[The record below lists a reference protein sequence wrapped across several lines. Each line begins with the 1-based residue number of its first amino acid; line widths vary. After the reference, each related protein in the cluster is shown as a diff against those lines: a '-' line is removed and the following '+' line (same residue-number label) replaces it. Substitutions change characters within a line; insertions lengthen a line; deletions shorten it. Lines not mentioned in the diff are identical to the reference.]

1 MLRNYCSRL
10 FFIIALALGV
20 SSCTTLKDIES
31 ALTNLSRCKFKLDSV
46 TDFTL
51 AGIPLHNKASLSDI
65 SIADGALLAGN
76 FVKGKLPA
84 SFILNV
90 AAVNPNDGTGGS
102 KRTSATL
109 TGFAWTLILDNQTT
123 IKGDI
128 EKPVTIPGT
137 GQQVL
142 IPLRM
147 ELDLLEFFKN
157 DSYET
162 LVNLALALGGV
173 KGSPAKI
180 TLRARPTINTKF
192 GPITYPGEI
201 NIIDREFRA
210 Q

>member
-1 MLRNYCSRL
+1 MLRNTSTR
-10 FFIIALALGV
+10 FFLIIGLALGL
-20 SSCTTLKDIES
+20 SSCSTLREIES
-31 ALTNLSRCKFKLDSV
+31 AMTNLSRCKFKLDSIAN
-46 TDFTL
+46 FSL
-51 AGIPLHNKASLSDI
+51 AGIPLSNKASISDI
-65 SIADGALLAGN
+65 SIADGVVLAGN
-76 FVKGKLPA
+76 FAKGKLPA
-84 SFILNV
+84 AFVLNV
-90 AAVNPNDGTGGS
+90 AAMNPNDGTGGS

-109 TGFAWTLILDNQTT
+109 TSFAWTLILDNKTT
-123 IKGDI
+123 ITGNID
-128 EKPVTIPGT
+128 KPVTIPGT
-137 GQQVL
+137 GQQVI

-201 NIIDREFRA
+201 DIVDREFKA

>member
-1 MLRNYCSRL
+1 MLRNYSTRVFL
-10 FFIIALALGV
+10 VIAIAIGL
-20 SSCTTLKDIES
+20 SSCTALREIES
-31 ALTNLSRCKFKLDSV
+31 TLTNISRCKFKLDSV
-46 TDFTL
+46 ADFTL
-51 AGIPLHNKASLSDI
+51 AGIPLNNKASLSDI
-65 SIADGALLAGN
+65 SIADGVVLAGN
-76 FVKGKLPA
+76 FAKGKLPA
-84 SFILNV
+84 SFVLNV

-102 KRTSATL
+102 KRASATL
-109 TGFAWTLILDNQTT
+109 TSFAWTLILDNKTT
-123 IKGDI
+123 ITGNI
-128 EKPVTIPGT
+128 AKPVTIPGT

-162 LVNLALALGGV
+162 LVNLALALGGI

-180 TLRARPTINTKF
+180 TLRARPTISTKF